1 VLKGAEGAVIV
12 TPTPP
17 IGVPMVPSTY
27 LPPDYDAA
35 SVPLKPVVLA
45 VWVLSVSL
53 VLLFGALA
61 TFASPLFFLAV
72 LVPFVPLAVLA
83 LRSD

>member
-1 VLKGAEGAVIV
+1 
-12 TPTPP
+12 
-17 IGVPMVPSTY
+17 
-27 LPPDYDAA
+27 
-35 SVPLKPVVLA
+35 

-61 TFASPLFFLAV
+61 TFASPLFFVGV